1 MAEAMINTDGK
12 KERIEKGGKRRCNGK
27 GREWRDAVME
37 VLHLGKVGGKTEEK
51 NCSCSFSY
59 QHCLLNGMSCSP

>member
-1 MAEAMINTDGK
+1 MAEAMIYIDGK

-27 GREWRDAVME
+27 GREWRDAVKE

-51 NCSCSFSY
+51 IVHAFSY